1 MAISKDFY
9 KAKSK
14 SRSSLGTGAY
24 YEAKDAQAVQDKSA
38 VIWSQAIQN
47 FSAQTAKAID
57 AKSAQESQK
66 RKDAKDLMDRTMRYT
81 LEEQT
86 RVYDNLQKLGVNNP
100 SIFQNADV
108 LLDKRFDAY
117 SRAAA
122 AKTPEEQKAAL
133 DELAKTTKQLTGLE
147 TLIQQGTD
155 ASKVYSDDVNNGNLL
170 GQGTLNL
177 SGEKNLQWAKMMN
190 IRNGINEGTE
200 SWGMDENGDWTI
212 TYDGPEL
219 GGPVTQKAALFFG
232 YDPGTIP
239 KVDDYFKELFT
250 KVGAIDKN
258 GELTDKYIDP
268 NQIIQPTNDK
278 NFSQVAYNVNKGM
291 LAADTAQ
298 QINAYA
304 KGLAHSLP
312 DAEAA
317 WDNVIPEDIK
327 KQVAN
332 KYGVENFSDLQPGA
346 GFGFGQLDK
355 NSGLMFTE
363 AMELYGNTRMQNQK
377 LGNVVKNVQNTG
389 GRSGSGSGS
398 GGSSITVEDLID
410 LTSNRGPQEQ
420 VDMVS
425 ANLGPDT
432 NTQVKFHPE
441 NNTVIVTE
449 DIIDD
454 DGNKTGTEQVIY
466 DLNKKSNPMGVDP
479 NTGVP
484 GVGGID
490 QWRSRLVDL
499 YTNEPG
505 KGSAKSQ
512 KVRLEFDK
520 ILSSLGGY
528 NTEFTPG
535 KSTGGFLN
543 K

>member
-57 AKSAQESQK
+57 AKAAQESQK

-377 LGNVVKNVQNTG
+377 LGNVVKNQKPPALSAGMVKEMQRTQDWQVWKDDFDLKSGQFNIGVNDRGVYTGKVDLDAPNFAKALNTIGFEIVGEKENKGSDDNYYIGLEVKSPNGKKVIIQQGESAQDFVAKLLRSMGATYAEGAGAG
-389 GRSGSGSGS
+389 GGYQYNSKA
-398 GGSSITVEDLID
+398 TDLISKY
-410 LTSNRGPQEQ
+410 SN
-420 VDMVS
+420 
-425 ANLGPDT
+425 
-432 NTQVKFHPE
+432 
-441 NNTVIVTE
+441 
-449 DIIDD
+449 
-454 DGNKTGTEQVIY
+454 
-466 DLNKKSNPMGVDP
+466 
-479 NTGVP
+479 
-484 GVGGID
+484 
-490 QWRSRLVDL
+490 
-499 YTNEPG
+499 
-505 KGSAKSQ
+505 
-512 KVRLEFDK
+512 
-520 ILSSLGGY
+520 
-528 NTEFTPG
+528 
-535 KSTGGFLN
+535 
-543 K
+543 